1 MAENSHFIAI
11 SEGFGEPWHR
21 SCSFLGMKQ
30 STFSGLSAAIRR
42 VGAAVILVMS
52 LATGSAAA
60 SAAMGQAPDLAR
72 VSCAEPIAWAER
84 LTRMPERLLASV
96 ALAESGRWDPANREK
111 IAWPWTVT
119 SGGQGRFFQTKAEA
133 IAWVKT
139 LRGRGVRNIDVGCMQ
154 INLMHHADA
163 FDSLEEAFDPVTNVA
178 YAAAFLMRL
187 FEDKRSWTTAVGLYH
202 SATPEL
208 HFAYRRKVQAIWNEE
223 RQRMYEEKRRA
234 TLAAYE
240 ERRAKLQAEARARD
254 EARRVAIAARTS
266 LN

>member
-1 MAENSHFIAI
+1 MK
-11 SEGFGEPWHR
+11 R
-21 SCSFLGMKQ
+21 SAFERIGLRL
-30 STFSGLSAAIRR
+30 LSALVVAIGIAGLPASRA
-42 VGAAVILVMS
+42 GASVPGPEP
-52 LATGSAAA
+52 TGSAA
-60 SAAMGQAPDLAR
+60 

-96 ALAESGRWDPANREK
+96 ALAESGRWDAVNRAK
-111 IAWPWTVT
+111 VAWPWTVN
-119 SGGQGRFFQTKAEA
+119 SGGQGRFFQTKGEA

-139 LRGRGVRNIDVGCMQ
+139 LRARGVRNIDVGCMQ
-154 INLMHHADA
+154 INLMHHGNA

-202 SATPEL
+202 SATPEF

-223 RQRMYEEKRRA
+223 RRLMFEARRQA

-240 ERRAKLQAEARARD
+240 ERRAKAQAEARARD
-254 EARRVAIAARTS
+254 EARRAAVATASA
-266 LN
+266 N

>member
-1 MAENSHFIAI
+1 
-11 SEGFGEPWHR
+11 
-21 SCSFLGMKQ
+21 MKQ
-30 STFSGLSAAIRR
+30 PDYFTPRAAMRMAFAALAVFI
-42 VGAAVILVMS
+42 GA
-52 LATGSAAA
+52 TAAA
-60 SAAMGQAPDLAR
+60 LAAPAPTTQAIDNQR
-72 VSCAEPIAWAER
+72 NSCAEPIAWAER

-96 ALAESGRWDPANREK
+96 ALAESGRWNAANREK
-111 IAWPWTVT
+111 VAWPWTVT

-133 IAWVKT
+133 IAWVNT

-163 FDSLEEAFDPVTNVA
+163 FQSLEEAFDPVTNVA

-223 RQRMYEEKRRA
+223 RRRMYEEKRRA

-240 ERRAKLQAEARARD
+240 ERRAKLQAEARAR
-254 EARRVAIAARTS
+254 EETRRAAIAARTAA
-266 LN
+266 N